1 MATRAE
7 VEKFLERLR
16 SDLERQQI
24 DIPTLPDISVQALFI
39 VQDDTSSI
47 ADLVNLISRDTAL
60 ATRLVR
66 HANSPAYRG
75 LSRCATIRS
84 AVTRLGMERAR
95 QTIIA
100 LSMKEVFQSGNDAIR
115 QRMEALWNH
124 SLEVAI
130 ISYLLARRHPHLD
143 PDTALLAGLVH
154 DIGMIPIL
162 RRAEKTP
169 AIYEDPRALQAAAD
183 AAHVAIGRAM
193 LKNWN
198 FEPEII
204 RAVADHENL
213 QREPEPESPISY
225 SDVVQAA
232 NIESHVGTPHRLAHI
247 DREGVAALRRLAPR
261 SSNRD
266 LDWEGDAI
274 GLEHVNQI
282 IE

>member
-198 FEPEII
+198 FEPDII

-213 QREPEPESPISY
+213 KLEPDVETPINY

-232 NIESHVGTPHRLAHI
+232 NIESHAGTPHRLAHI

-261 SSNRD
+261 SPNRE

>member
-1 MATRAE
+1 MATRTD
-7 VEKFLERLR
+7 VEKFLESLR
-16 SDLERQQI
+16 SDLERRMI

-39 VQDDTSSI
+39 VQDDSSSI

-66 HANSPAYRG
+66 HANSPAHRG

-95 QTIIA
+95 QAIVA
-100 LSMKEVFQSGNDAIR
+100 LSMKEVFQSGNEPIR
-115 QRMEALWNH
+115 VRMETLWNH
-124 SLEVAI
+124 SLEVAMV
-130 ISYLLARRHPHLD
+130 SYLLARRHPHLD

-169 AIYEDPRALQAAAD
+169 VIYEDPKALQAAAD

-198 FEPEII
+198 FDQEII
-204 RAVADHENL
+204 RAVGEHENL
-213 QREPEPESPISY
+213 ERKPDDDEPINY
-225 SDVVQAA
+225 IDILQAA
-232 NIESHVGTPHRLAHI
+232 NIESYNATAHRLAKI
-247 DREGVAALRRLAPR
+247 DRSLVAALRRLSATPGG
-261 SSNRD
+261 SS
-266 LDWEGDAI
+266 LAWEDDAI
-274 GLEHVNQI
+274 GLEFVNQI

>member
-16 SDLERQQI
+16 EDLERHQI
-24 DIPTLPDISVQALFI
+24 EIPTLPDVSVQALFI
-39 VQDDTSSI
+39 TQDESSSI
-47 ADLVNLISRDTAL
+47 VDLVNLISRDTAL
-60 ATRLVR
+60 ASRLVR

-75 LSRCATIRS
+75 LTRCATIRS

-100 LSMKEVFQSGNDAIR
+100 LSMKEVFQSGNEMIR
-115 QRMEALWNH
+115 VRMEELWNH

-169 AIYEDPRALQAAAD
+169 EIYEDPRALQAAAD
-183 AAHVAIGRAM
+183 AAHVPIGRAM

-204 RAVADHENL
+204 RAVAEHENL
-213 QREPEPESPISY
+213 KREPEDGEPVNY
-225 SDVVQAA
+225 SDILQAA
-232 NIESHVGTPHRLAHI
+232 NIESHSATRHRLASI
-247 DREGVAALRRLAPR
+247 DRNAVAAIRRLAAKPGTTQL
-261 SSNRD
+261 N
-266 LDWEGDAI
+266 WEDDAI
-274 GLEHVNQI
+274 GLEHVNQM

>member
-39 VQDDTSSI
+39 VQDDSSSI

-100 LSMKEVFQSGNDAIR
+100 LSMKEVFQSGNDMIR

-169 AIYEDPRALQAAAD
+169 EIYEDPRALQAAAD

-193 LKNWN
+193 LKYWN
-198 FEPEII
+198 FEPDII

-213 QREPEPESPISY
+213 QRESEAETPISY
-225 SDVVQAA
+225 SDIVQAA
-232 NIESHVGTPHRLAHI
+232 NIESHAGTRHYLAHI

-261 SSNRD
+261 SPRRE
-266 LDWEGDAI
+266 LEWENDAI